1 MLLYALVHIDGPIYF
16 SERLSKMTTS
26 IGLANMPSSPTDV
39 AVNFLNQ
46 ANLIRR
52 SLTAATN
59 GISAEYV
66 YAAGDPT
73 TETSVL
79 VSSQANAANNTLR
92 TQISLKTVQ
101 TVTVDSVV
109 SEVAPVI
116 ATISWTVPGA
126 SEDTAKILAMLGTLY
141 GLAFN
146 GVTSKVPNTGIID
159 KTNRGIVDNLYG

>member
-1 MLLYALVHIDGPIYF
+1 
-16 SERLSKMTTS
+16 MTTTVS
-26 IGLANMPSSPTDV
+26 LTNMPSSPTDV

-52 SLTAATN
+52 SLTVAAN

-73 TETSVL
+73 LETSVL
-79 VSSQANAANNTLR
+79 VSSQANSASNTLR

-101 TVTVDSVV
+101 VVSVDSVV
-109 SEVAPVI
+109 TETAPVI

-126 SEDTAKILAMLGTLY
+126 SEDTAKVLAMLGTLY